1 MAIYNLPTI
10 TIKNTDNMVYRDT
23 PYELQ
28 FKIEPPTLVED
39 IIENVKSSEFTPL
52 ETKDEYKYGHNKT
65 EWISISSFGIT
76 DDKMLQI
83 TGKKIL
89 KYTYKVFFNDTLIKD
104 ETTPTSDISE
114 GKVTIYSSQFNNFVD
129 GNITIKVFYGY
140 NEEETWLKS
149 YDLHLVNTQPVV
161 IIGDVV
167 NNKFDFMV
175 NDVEGDE
182 IQLNIKLNNKDYFPT
197 NGGFTDFISTPY
209 FYTTFFNSDE
219 LNINPK
225 DFETPNNIVT
235 ITVKDKYGAETQLHK
250 SFVGQFYGLM
260 FVDKDDDFYST
271 DSGDYA
277 EDKNIL
283 KELYLGNIKAGTRGD
298 KKCVYLY
305 NMARETLT
313 NIELTLDTKN
323 IPKMTDVRIGT
334 SALDN
339 FEDMDTTINFEKKIL
354 KPNERLAFYIQG
366 STEILSEG
374 GGYGYIDVIA
384 DATEQTLEN
393 TNNENIV

>member
-10 TIKNTDNMVYRDT
+10 TIKNTDNIVYRDT
-23 PYELQ
+23 SYELQ

-39 IIENVKSSEFTPL
+39 IIENVKSSEFRPL
-52 ETKDEYKYGHNKT
+52 ETKDEYKYKHNKT
-65 EWISISSFGIT
+65 EWISISNFEIT

-104 ETTPTSDISE
+104 EITPTSDISE

-129 GNITIKVFYGY
+129 GDVTIKVFYGY
-140 NEEETWLKS
+140 NEEKTWLKS

-161 IIGDVV
+161 TVGDVV

-175 NDVEGDE
+175 NDAEGDE
-182 IQLNIKLNNKDYFPT
+182 IQLNIKLNNKDYFPS

-219 LNINPK
+219 LNINPN

-250 SFVGQFYGLM
+250 NFVGQFYGLM

-271 DSGDYA
+271 DSGDYT

-305 NMARETLT
+305 NMTREVLT
-313 NIELTLDTKN
+313 NIELTLNTKN
-323 IPKMTDVRIGT
+323 IPKMTDVRIGK

-339 FEDMDTTINFEKKIL
+339 FEDMGTTVNFNEKIL
-354 KPNERLAFYIQG
+354 KPNEKLAFYIQG

-384 DATEQTLEN
+384 DATEQTSEN
-393 TNNENIV
+393 TNNENII